1 MQIILRETVN
11 KLGKQGE
18 IVNVAPGYAR
28 NYLIPKGIAMN
39 VTEGNKKAWEM
50 EAKSRVTKQKKLVKV
65 SEELANSMQ
74 EVSVTISMS
83 AGDEDQLYG
92 SVTEQ
97 MVAEELTAK
106 GFTIKKNQIVLEDH
120 IKKLGVYDVPVQ
132 ISPEKSVTIKVW
144 VIRK

>member
-132 ISPEKSVTIKVW
+132 ISPEQSVTIKVW